1 MPLALIQFTD
11 MNIGWMDAN
20 LEVDVNEPRVLCG
33 DVAGLFQLSF
43 GLENEWGW
51 QRHLAV
57 VVAPA

>member
-1 MPLALIQFTD
+1 
-11 MNIGWMDAN
+11 MDAN

-33 DVAGLFQLSF
+33 DVAGLFQLIF